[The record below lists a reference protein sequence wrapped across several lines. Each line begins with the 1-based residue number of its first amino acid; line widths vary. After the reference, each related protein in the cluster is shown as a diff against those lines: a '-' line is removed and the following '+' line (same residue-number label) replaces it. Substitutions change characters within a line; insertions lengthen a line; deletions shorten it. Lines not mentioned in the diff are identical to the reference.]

1 MYKLEF
7 IEKED
12 LNIIKPLLMDYKW
25 KPYYYYQEFT
35 STILSEF
42 LYNHIQNVLEDEIGY
57 CIGIKKNNKL
67 VGLCILKKLSWDTEH
82 FGFNVANIDNI
93 ISLGDYFESIKNKL
107 KLLSFIELS
116 FGENIRT
123 LSCKIDTNDTSSIHA
138 LEKMGFMIM
147 DTLVTY
153 SFDLRKAKN
162 RELPVSCEL
171 RFSRKNDIESL
182 KSLAYNSFYLDR
194 FHVDPNYPKEKCDE
208 LHSKWI
214 ENACNGIG
222 TDKVIVAEIE
232 DSPVGFTTVKESNEA
247 SKILGV
253 RIASMIL
260 SAVSPK
266 ARGKGV
272 YTSMINEGLNY
283 LKDKADIVE
292 VGTQLNNYPVQR
304 AWCTLG
310 FKIVKS
316 QISFHKWYF
325 DYE

>member
-1 MYKLEF
+1 MYK
-7 IEKED
+7 IEVVKKDELD
-12 LNIIKPLLMDYKW
+12 TIKPLLMDYRYKS
-25 KPYYYYQEFT
+25 YYYYQEFT
-35 STILSEF
+35 STLLSEF
-42 LYNHIQNVLEDEIGY
+42 LYNHIQNVLENEIWY

-67 VGLCILKKLSWDTEH
+67 VGLCILKKLNWDTEH

-93 ISLGDYFESIKNKL
+93 ISLGEYFESIKNKL

-116 FGENIRT
+116 FREDIRT
-123 LSCKIDTNDTSSIHA
+123 LSCKTDPSDASSIHT
-138 LEKMGFMIM
+138 LERKGFMIM

-153 SFDLRKAKN
+153 SFDLRKAKI

-171 RFSRKNDIESL
+171 RFSRKSDRESL

-222 TDKVIVAEIE
+222 ADRVIVAEIE
-232 DSPVGFTTVKESNEA
+232 DIPVGFTTVKESNDA

-266 ARGKGV
+266 ARGKGI

-283 LKDKADIVE
+283 LKDKADMVE
-292 VGTQLNNYPVQR
+292 VGTQGNNYPVQKS
-304 AWCTLG
+304 WCKLG
-310 FKIVKS
+310 FKMVKS